1 MDKVITSAMLMIASV
16 IAAVALMNAV
26 LPAMGKSAG
35 ALTTANGVAADRIKT
50 DIAIVHATGDDTN
63 DKITVW
69 VKNIG
74 TQAIKPVTSSDVF
87 LTSSSAVTR
96 LPYVSGCTSEC
107 WDYCIESGG
116 AGCIAGSG
124 SDWIQAVTVK
134 FTLKTTISTGT
145 YNVSVSVLNA
155 VEADKDFSV

>member
-1 MDKVITSAMLMIASV
+1 MDKVITSAMLIIASV
-16 IAAVALMNAV
+16 IAALALINAV

-35 ALTTANGVAADRIKT
+35 ALSTANGVAADRIRT
-50 DIAIVHATGDDTN
+50 DIAIVHAAGDDPN

-74 TQAIKPVTSSDVF
+74 TQVF
-87 LTSSSAVTR
+87 LTTSSTVTR

-107 WDYCIESGG
+107 WDYSIEGGG
-116 AGCIAGSG
+116 AA
-124 SDWIQAVTVK
+124 WIQAVTVK
-134 FTLKTTISTGT
+134 FTLKPTVSTGT
-145 YNVSVSVLNA
+145 YTVSVSVINA